1 MGGACQALVFGF
13 GGMRTN
19 KDGLSF
25 APKLPERLEY
35 LSFKVRYKGKV
46 LKVEITKDKAS
57 YTLLEG
63 ESICLSHYGSSFEL
77 KRGQTKE
84 FILAN

>member
-1 MGGACQALVFGF
+1 
-13 GGMRTN
+13 MRTN
-19 KDGLSF
+19 KGILSF

-35 LSFKVRYKGKV
+35 LSFKVRYKGKI
-46 LKVEITKDKAS
+46 LKVEITKSIAS

-63 ESICLSHYGSSFEL
+63 ESIQLSHYGSSFEL

-84 FILAN
+84 FILVN